1 MPQQEK
7 SIIRSLLDPT
17 VVLDT
22 MEINDLDTGTS
33 PAAKEI
39 GQEGQDKSKKVS
51 KSIGSDYPFIE
62 INNYVFSMDTIE
74 KFEIDYTGFIPTVRL
89 VAFIKS
95 KTFTSEAIPKDGDRM
110 AVFIRAKNDVFKPIR
125 NDYRITSVRQRGG
138 NNEGTNAFFDIT
150 GELWVPHLYDPLS
163 KAYSGTS
170 YEVLKEIAKEL
181 GLGFASNDTE
191 TSDSQVWIN
200 PRGNYYD
207 LIQDIAAHAWK
218 DDDSFF
224 SVFIDVYYHLNFI
237 NVNNQFSEDTN
248 LDLQLLVNMT
258 FTDADGGKTTEQ
270 QLQEGTGQVPK
281 VLSNYTGLIG
291 SPAYV
296 HRYNIENNSNIINEE
311 LGYKLYTT
319 FFEQN
324 SEQYWSIYTE
334 PKTTPGAAENKM
346 TLKGR
351 ITKPGAPPE
360 EFYKTQVK
368 YEWGGIQYSAPEGNA
383 HEKYAYAEGWNKR
396 NNAELEKMVLNVA
409 LERGNFNIYR
419 GERLPV
425 FLIVSGDNQYQNIA
439 SPPEQENK
447 SSAFA
452 QPIADKFYSGYYMIS
467 GMKFGYSP
475 QGQTNSDPVAP
486 SEGQAQQPGFT
497 HTVYLTRR
505 EWPSP
510 V

>member
-39 GQEGQDKSKKVS
+39 GQEGQDKSRKISKK
-51 KSIGSDYPFIE
+51 IGSDYPFIE
-62 INNYVFSMDTIE
+62 INNYVFSIDTIE

-89 VAFIKS
+89 SAFIKS

-110 AVFIRAKNDVFKPIR
+110 AVFVRAKNDAFKPIR
-125 NDYRITSVRQRGG
+125 NDYRITSVRQKGGDREG
-138 NNEGTNAFFDIT
+138 NNSFFDIE
-150 GELWVPHLYDPLS
+150 GELWIPYLYDPIS
-163 KAYSGTS
+163 KAYNGTS
-170 YEVLKEIAKEL
+170 YEVLKEVAREI
-181 GLGFASNDTE
+181 GLGFASNDSE
-191 TSDSQVWIN
+191 TADAQAWIN
-200 PRGNYYD
+200 PFGTYYD
-207 LIQDIAAHAWK
+207 LIQDIARHAWK

-224 SVFIDVYYHLNFI
+224 TVFIDVYYHLNFI

-258 FTDADGGKTTEQ
+258 YDDSDGGTTVAQ
-270 QLQEGTGQVPK
+270 QLEEGTGQVPK
-281 VLSNYTGLIG
+281 VLTNHIELKG
-291 SPAYV
+291 SPAFV
-296 HRYNIENNSNIINEE
+296 HRYNIENNSNFINQE
-311 LGYKLYTT
+311 LGYKLYTG

-368 YEWGGIQYSAPEGNA
+368 FEWGGIQYSAPEGNA

-425 FLIVSGDNQYQNIA
+425 FLMVTGDNQYQNIA

-447 SSAFA
+447 SSAFP
-452 QPIADKFYSGYYMIS
+452 QPIMDKFYSGYYMVS
-467 GMKFGYSP
+467 GMTLSYAP
-475 QGQTNSDPVAP
+475 QGETNSTPID
-486 SEGQAQQPGFT
+486 SEQGQVQPPGFT
-497 HTVYLTRR
+497 HMVYLTRR